1 VLGPWVNAKGLNL
14 FTGAAIAVLVMLSII
29 LTASVLYPEMSGE
42 TIIAVLVGGSL
53 AALVVYL
60 IFGGVRRPVGATV
73 ELARGV
79 LRDTWRMPV
88 LVVLA
93 AAFFLVLA
101 AISPKSNDPAA
112 LMETVG
118 PVSGV
123 LVGLGFVMMIFGL
136 IGKRQR
142 EN

>member
-1 VLGPWVNAKGLNL
+1 MRCRNL
-14 FTGAAIAVLVMLSII
+14 R
-29 LTASVLYPEMSGE
+29 
-42 TIIAVLVGGSL
+42 
-53 AALVVYL
+53 VV
-60 IFGGVRRPVGATV
+60 IVGA
-73 ELARGV
+73 
-79 LRDTWRMPV
+79 V

-93 AAFFLVLA
+93 AAFFLVMA

-118 PVSGV
+118 QISGV
-123 LVGLGFVMMIFGL
+123 LVGLGFVMMIVGL